1 MSWISAVTLS
11 DDVVE
16 LAPLKLSHESD
27 LMEAAKDGELWRLWY
42 TMVPKPEDMGAE
54 IERRLELQEAG
65 SMIAFAII
73 DKASGKAVGM
83 TTYMNI
89 DGANRR
95 LEIGS
100 TWNRKSVQGSG
111 LNRRCKLLLL
121 RHAFDDLD
129 CIAVE
134 FCTHFFNRQS
144 RTAIEGLG
152 AKLDGVLRN
161 HKLLPDGSLRDT
173 CVYSIICSEWPTVK
187 NHLIYQVGRHK
198 KA

>member
-1 MSWISAVTLS
+1 
-11 DDVVE
+11 
-16 LAPLKLSHESD
+16 
-27 LMEAAKDGELWRLWY
+27 LWY
-42 TMVPKPEDMGAE
+42 TMVPKPEDMRAE
-54 IERRLELQEAG
+54 IDRRLELQAAG
-65 SMIAFAII
+65 NMIAFAII
-73 DKASGKAVGM
+73 DKASSKAVGM

-89 DGANRR
+89 DAASRR

-100 TWNRKSVQGSG
+100 TWNRKSAQGSG

-121 RHAFDDLD
+121 RHAFEELD

-161 HKLLPDGSLRDT
+161 HKLLADGSLRDT
-173 CVYSIICSEWPTVK
+173 CVYSIIRSEWPTVK
-187 NHLIYQVGRHK
+187 NHLIYQVSRYK
-198 KA
+198 KP